1 MIGGGQSQGQLDAS
15 VLDRI
20 FVGELDANSVV
31 EETEYGAQI
40 TVGEHPHYAQH
51 LKLAR
56 ISAGLAR
63 LRDPELIAGQS
74 PQHTYNLDDCPFS
87 EVLFELFPILAKSS

>member
-1 MIGGGQSQGQLDAS
+1 MMGGGQSQGQLDAS

-40 TVGEHPHYAQH
+40 TLGEHEHYSKH

-56 ISAGLAR
+56 ISAALTSRHSLRRNLTALA
-63 LRDPELIAGQS
+63 LS
-74 PQHTYNLDDCPFS
+74 PS
-87 EVLFELFPILAKSS
+87 

>member
-20 FVGELDANSVV
+20 FIGELDANSVV

-40 TVGEHPHYAQH
+40 TLAEHPHYSQH

-56 ISAGLAR
+56 ISRRPGTLAR
-63 LRDPELIAGQS
+63 PPIA
-74 PQHTYNLDDCPFS
+74 
-87 EVLFELFPILAKSS
+87 